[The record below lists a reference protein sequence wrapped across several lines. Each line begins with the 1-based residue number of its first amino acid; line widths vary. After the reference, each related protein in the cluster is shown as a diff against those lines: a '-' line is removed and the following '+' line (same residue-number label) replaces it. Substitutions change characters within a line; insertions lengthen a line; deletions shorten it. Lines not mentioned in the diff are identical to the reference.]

1 MMRFVKER
9 GVMNSDFNMTY
20 TYRAAHSNFNFSTEV
35 VSHNRCFQ
43 QPENQWG
50 FCDGVVFC
58 YLTSLF
64 PLQCYKSQ

>member
-43 QPENQWG
+43 QPENQ
-50 FCDGVVFC
+50 
-58 YLTSLF
+58 
-64 PLQCYKSQ
+64 